1 MENTFPEIADLLH
14 SVAIHADEASYRRLF
29 DIFFP
34 SLNRF
39 TLYFLRSRELA
50 EEAASDTMI
59 ALWEHREKL
68 AEIDNIRVWLFVI
81 ARNKCFN
88 MLKYRQARSTV
99 PLDLVPVEINFP
111 ANDPE
116 QICINSEM
124 RKLMAKAVNTLP
136 QRCKIIFK
144 LVKEEG
150 LGYNEVAD
158 ILHISSRTVDAQLV
172 TAFRKITQSIRL
184 DYAEPTRNF

>member
-1 MENTFPEIADLLH
+1 MEHTYPEIDNLLH
-14 SVAIHADEASYRRLF
+14 SLAFHGDEASYRRLF

-59 ALWEHREKL
+59 ALWEQREKL
-68 AEIDNIRVWLFVI
+68 PGIDNVRVWLFVI
-81 ARNKCFN
+81 ARNKCLN
-88 MLKYRQARSTV
+88 MLKYRQSRSTV
-99 PLDLVPVEINFP
+99 PLDLIPVEISFP
-111 ANDPE
+111 GNDPE
-116 QICINSEM
+116 QICINTEM
-124 RKLMAKAVNTLP
+124 RKKMAKAVNTLP

-150 LGYNEVAD
+150 LSYKEVAD
-158 ILHISSRTVDAQLV
+158 ILHISPKTVDAQLV
-172 TAFRKITQSIRL
+172 AALGKITQAIKL
-184 DYAEPTRNF
+184 DYV